1 MFERIVVGVDGS
13 TANDA
18 VIETA
23 AKLSASTGGALVVLH
38 VLDVWPSRG
47 AAHEESE
54 AAARSLLDTVKTRIE
69 DAGGKVAGTLFARPG
84 ARGAAWE
91 ICETAKA
98 ERADAIVVG
107 SRGHGAWAGAV
118 LGSVSQ
124 RVVHH
129 APCPVLIV
137 PSPDS

>member
-13 TANDA
+13 TGSDA
-18 VIETA
+18 LIETA
-23 AKLSASTGGALVVLH
+23 GRLSASTGGAVVLLH

-54 AAARSLLDTVKTRIE
+54 ATARELLEATKVRVE
-69 DAGGKVAGTLFARPG
+69 AVGGKVAQTLFARPG

-98 ERADAIVVG
+98 ERADVIMVG
-107 SRGHGAWAGAV
+107 SRGHGAWTGAA

-137 PSPDS
+137 P